1 MARGMESDEA
11 LPDVEG
17 QKWTC
22 RQHVQQELTN
32 SWMERHTINAATSGQ
47 GRQTFIAQR
56 GEVIAPQLG
65 KYLRDSP
72 PLLALQVCDSAWS
85 LFIEFYLIQFTLL
98 NRRILNWHW
107 DVFFLFNVWIIFRYF
122 NGKRFPMFD
131 FHFVWLRKWGKAEQ
145 QFSHFCP
152 KCQCLFSPNSKSFW
166 HHIYD
171 FNNRLFTVLDKYILL

>member
-11 LPDVEG
+11 LPDFEG

-107 DVFFLFNVWIIFRYF
+107 DVFFCLMSELYFDISTESDFRCLIFILFGWENGAKQSSSSHISVQSVSVCFHQIQNLSDIIY
-122 NGKRFPMFD
+122 MTSTI
-131 FHFVWLRKWGKAEQ
+131 A
-145 QFSHFCP
+145 FS
-152 KCQCLFSPNSKSFW
+152 LF
-166 HHIYD
+166 
-171 FNNRLFTVLDKYILL
+171 